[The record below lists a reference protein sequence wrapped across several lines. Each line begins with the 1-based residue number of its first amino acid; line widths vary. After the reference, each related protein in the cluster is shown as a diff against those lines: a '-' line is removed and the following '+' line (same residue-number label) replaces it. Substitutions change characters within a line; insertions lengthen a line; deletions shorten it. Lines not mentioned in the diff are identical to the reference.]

1 MENTTIEEAKQSD
14 LPAILH
20 LYSLPDMDNG
30 KVLTVSEA
38 SKIFAKINN
47 YPNYKIYVAK
57 ENGKV
62 IGTFSLLI
70 VENII
75 HQGHSSGL
83 VESVMVH
90 PDYRSLGIGKK
101 MMEYA
106 MQKSREAGCYKMS
119 LSSRTSREK
128 AHLFYER
135 LGFKKHGYS
144 FWTEL

>member
-1 MENTTIEEAKQSD
+1 MKKIIIEEAKQSE
-14 LPAILH
+14 LSAILD
-20 LYSLPDMDNG
+20 LYALPDMDCG
-30 KVLTVSEA
+30 EVLSLSEA
-38 SKIFAKINN
+38 SAIFEKINH
-47 YPNYKIYVAK
+47 YPDYKIYVAK

-83 VESVMVH
+83 VESVVVH
-90 PDYRSLGIGKK
+90 TNYRSLGIGKK

-106 MQKSREAGCYKMS
+106 IQKCKEANCHKMS
-119 LSSRTSREK
+119 LSSRTIRER
-128 AHLFYER
+128 AHSFYER

-144 FWTEL
+144 FMIEL